1 MINVT
6 TANVFKS
13 FMTEVLI
20 IWKPAHWFAEQM
32 QTYSHDQQ
40 WIRVSTK
47 PTKNSF
53 SITGY
58 GDSCWKYGNWYLLLI
73 LEQLPSRH
81 LLAQSEQLKH
91 KNNMWNLFKVNNKDT
106 RINFT
111 HCSGVP
117 LLILNRLMMAWFD
130 LLSKYILCTL
140 FHLLLLIWKEKKCF
154 FTKVNSQRP
163 KQLYIWI
170 YI

>member
-1 MINVT
+1 MYLNLSWRRSLSYKNQPIDLQS
-6 TANVFKS
+6 KCKHIL
-13 FMTEVLI
+13 MTSSESEFSI
-20 IWKPAHWFAEQM
+20 
-32 QTYSHDQQ
+32 
-40 WIRVSTK
+40 K

-53 SITGY
+53 STTCY
-58 GDSCWKYGNWYLLLI
+58 GDSCWKYGNWYLLLV
-73 LEQLPSRH
+73 LEQLPSRD
-81 LLAQSEQLKH
+81 LLAQSKQLKH

-140 FHLLLLIWKEKKCF
+140 FHLWLLTWKGKKCF
-154 FTKVNSQRP
+154 FTKINSQRP